1 MKNSFFFKKLYLTS
15 LTPFELL
22 AFSKQNDCLL
32 KKRDG
37 DFSYLNYWK
46 VSICKKASDEVFY
59 KYCDFNNLSLADI
72 SLMTSFVDDSIEEIN
87 FPSWVTTLEEVLNNV
102 SVTFEKRNDDN
113 QEKAFYDFFTPFIDL
128 FSSKLKQNLKMLD
141 ITFNQDVF
149 NQLNTALYKDL
160 FNTAHLVLLE
170 EFSKFK
176 KEEANYDAT
185 NSIEDFYYNKFI
197 LDLLSNRFHDLFRSY
212 PMLARQL
219 ATKTDRFLK
228 FTTNL
233 FEKFKADK
241 AEIEYF
247 FDTKLG
253 KISQLHLNLGDQH
266 NGESTVIFEFDNT
279 YKIVYKPTSVAVTF
293 AYNQFLD
300 WVNKSLGEELKS
312 FNVIDKKTYGWLEF
326 VEHVE
331 CETIN
336 DVKLYYERAGI
347 LVGVAYFLNA
357 RDYHF
362 ENVIASGNCPVL
374 IDHETTILPTIKT
387 FNTQTIKDDSNKSL
401 TGTVLE
407 SLLLPVKNQ
416 GVPIYACGLG
426 SSIELEYNCPVQ
438 RIENCNKDTM
448 RKVQEMALKNLYKY
462 NKPRL
467 NNKIENLIDY
477 QSEFKT
483 GFDKIYNLILE
494 NKNFLLSK
502 NSPFEHFRN
511 LKIRFINRQTGVYF
525 KILRLLNQPEY
536 LGDATKYGLKLE
548 LLARAYATIGNW
560 SSILNSEREQMLL
573 GDIPVFYI
581 NTISDNLVL
590 ENGEIIDILAL
601 NALESVN
608 SKIKKANLDDYQYQ
622 MNLIQEAITL

>member
-1 MKNSFFFKKLYLTS
+1 MKNSFFLKKLYLTS

-32 KKRDG
+32 KKREG
-37 DFSYLNYWK
+37 DFSYLNYLK
-46 VSICKKASDEVFY
+46 DSICKKSSDEVFY
-59 KYCDFNNLSLADI
+59 KYCDFNNLNLADI
-72 SLMTSFVDDSIEEIN
+72 AFMTSFVDDTIEEIN
-87 FPSWVTTLEEVLNNV
+87 FPFWISTLEVVMNNM
-102 SVTFEKRNDDN
+102 SVTVAKNNNDIED
-113 QEKAFYDFFTPFIDL
+113 KAFYQFFIPFIDF
-128 FSSKLKQNLKMLD
+128 FSLILKQNLKTID

-149 NQLNTALYKDL
+149 DQLNAVLYDDL

-176 KEEANYDAT
+176 KEEINNVPT
-185 NSIEDFYYNKFI
+185 NSAEDFYYKKFI
-197 LDLLSNRFHDLFRSY
+197 DNLYSDRFQGLFRRY

-219 ATKTDRFLK
+219 STKTDRFLK

-233 FEKFKADK
+233 FKKFKADK
-241 AEIEYF
+241 AEIECF
-247 FDTKLG
+247 FNTKLG
-253 KISQLHLNLGDQH
+253 EISQLNLNSGDQH

-279 YKIVYKPTSVAVTF
+279 YKIVYKPTNLAVTF
-293 AYNQFLD
+293 AYNQFLG

-331 CETIN
+331 CKTSS

-374 IDHETTILPTIKT
+374 IDHETTILPTIKI

-401 TGTVLE
+401 TGTILE

-448 RKVQEMALKNLYKY
+448 QKAQEMVLKNLYKY

-494 NKNFLLSK
+494 NKNLLLSK
-502 NSPFEHFRN
+502 NSPFEYFRD

-581 NTISDNLVL
+581 TTISNNLVL
-590 ENGEIIDILAL
+590 ENGQIVDILNL
-601 NALESVN
+601 NALESIN
-608 SKIKKANLDDYQYQ
+608 SKIKKADLDDYQYQ
-622 MNLIQEAITL
+622 MSLIQEAITL